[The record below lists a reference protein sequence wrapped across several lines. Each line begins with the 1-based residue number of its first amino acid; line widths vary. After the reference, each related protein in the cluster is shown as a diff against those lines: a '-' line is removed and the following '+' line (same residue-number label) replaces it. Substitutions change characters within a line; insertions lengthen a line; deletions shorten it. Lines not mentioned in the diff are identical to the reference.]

1 MQIIPNTIRYCL
13 ISLFSCV
20 IICSQS
26 YADIYRYEDEEGVV
40 HFTEEKKDQKSKLF
54 FKDSSD
60 NSHTNEKTNKDK
72 PINHQRHKKSVFRGE
87 KIEAAAIKQA
97 VLRILKDPYSARFGA
112 IKQFKRKEEYSACVV
127 VNSKNS
133 YGGYVGDKVLLLQKI
148 DNEWMYMGD
157 LASYMCRPH

>member
-1 MQIIPNTIRYCL
+1 MQIIPNALRYFL

-26 YADIYRYEDEEGVV
+26 YADIYRYENEEGVV
-40 HFTEEKKDQKSKLF
+40 HFTDAPEDQKLKLF
-54 FKDSSD
+54 LE
-60 NSHTNEKTNKDK
+60 NEKTNKDK

-87 KIEAAAIKQA
+87 KIEATAIKQA